1 MGAIAQLAGVLPAIV
16 DKWFENQK
24 EKQEIEKAKLMH
36 MMQQRQNGYQQ
47 QNGQYQE
54 QNEWS

>member
-36 MMQQRQNGYQQ
+36 MMQQRQNG
-47 QNGQYQE
+47 QYQE
-54 QNEWS
+54 QNEWG